1 MLLDFFLWMAMENQ
15 IKRGGHRNWS
25 NVSSTK
31 ISSAHW
37 PFRYCDIVEVETC
50 EEIFG
55 IELWDQIQAKNKL
68 ECINSWNRTQMV
80 KSRQMISR
88 CELNY
93 GNSHDQAR
101 NLFNLLLL
109 RHFEDSFIS
118 QQGVSLQPFEI
129 YVAPDCYVEYK
140 PQVDICLLDQ
150 TSDRTICFNIIKN
163 CSKQNIED
171 SLYQTMFCTLSGCSS
186 TAYCFVIK
194 ETFGGCFEVYVG
206 KVKWPME
213 MVQMMMI
220 CGSDVSRQLGFNHHI
235 HSRPIV
241 AKYAYLGTIDT
252 KTDDCP
258 TVSLF
263 LNTIYSLSSI
273 DEPRFLPLTQSMQ
286 SVVDKRKTTHK
297 HISKCI
303 CDREKVCNH
312 KFEESSSFG

>member
-1 MLLDFFLWMAMENQ
+1 MENH

-37 PFRYCDIVEVETC
+37 PFRYCDIVEVESC

-68 ECINSWNRTQMV
+68 ECINSWNGIQMV
-80 KSRQMISR
+80 KSRQMLSSR
-88 CELNY
+88 ELNY

-109 RHFEDSFIS
+109 KHFDDSFVSYQDI
-118 QQGVSLQPFEI
+118 SLQPFEI
-129 YVAPDCYVEYK
+129 YVAPGCYIQYK
-140 PQVDICLLDQ
+140 PKVDICLLDQ
-150 TSDRTICFNIIKN
+150 TSDRTICLNMIEN

-171 SLYQTMFCTLSGCSS
+171 SLYQTMFCTLSGYSS
-186 TAYCFVIK
+186 TAYCFVVK
-194 ETFGGCFEVYVG
+194 ETFGGCFKVYVV
-206 KVKWPME
+206 KVQWPSE
-213 MVQMMMI
+213 IVQMMMI

-235 HSRPIV
+235 HSRLIV
-241 AKYAYLGTIDT
+241 AKYAYLGTINT
-252 KTDDCP
+252 NEDDCP
-258 TVSLF
+258 TMSLF
-263 LNTIYSLSSI
+263 LNTIDSLSLI

-286 SVVDKRKTTHK
+286 SVVDKRKTTNK

-303 CDREKVCNH
+303 FDREKGCNNR
-312 KFEESSSFG
+312 FEESASFG